1 MSMLPRCLTRLR
13 GFSPRMI
20 GQSRKPPRRDG
31 STALVVFIATVGFA
45 PHVGIGI
52 VVGAAVAL
60 VIYWLP

>member
-1 MSMLPRCLTRLR
+1 MSMLPRCLTRLG

-20 GQSRKPPRRDG
+20 GQGCKRPRRDG

-60 VIYWLP
+60 MIYRLP